1 MGITREALV
10 RQVQVNIPFAF
21 LLRGY
26 LSRFLELGLHPEI
39 GLDAYSLDKF
49 PPDAFRRAA
58 RAFREAGRRVT
69 LHGPFQDLLPGAL
82 DKGVLAAS
90 RRRLRQAFRL
100 LPVFK
105 PAAIV
110 CHLGFEA
117 RHYQWDR
124 EEWLARSQATWKEL
138 AQVAAAHGVMVRLEN
153 VYETDPELFLEV
165 LSRVSAPNL
174 EVCLDAGH
182 LNAFGGGDFPR
193 WLETLAPVIGQVHL
207 HDNDGED
214 DDHLALGAGQVP
226 LADVLQFMA
235 ARGRR
240 PLVTLEP
247 HQEGSLEPS
256 LEYLARIWPWD

>member
-1 MGITREALV
+1 VAITREALV

-26 LSRFLELGLHPEI
+26 LSHFLELGLHPEI
-39 GLDAYSLDKF
+39 SLDAYSLAKF
-49 PPDAFRRAA
+49 RAGEFRRAA

-82 DKGVLAAS
+82 DNGVLAAS

-100 LPVFK
+100 LPVFQ
-105 PAAIV
+105 PAAMV

-124 EEWLARSQATWKEL
+124 AEWLARSQATWREL
-138 AQVAAAHGVMVRLEN
+138 AKFAAAHGVALRLEN

-165 LSRVSAPNL
+165 LDGVGAPNL
-174 EVCLDAGH
+174 EVCLDVGH
-182 LNAFGGGDFPR
+182 LMAFGGRDFTG
-193 WLETLAPVIGQVHL
+193 WLQVLTPVIGQLHL
-207 HDNDGED
+207 HDNQGDADE
-214 DDHLALGAGQVP
+214 HLALGAGRVP
-226 LADVLQFMA
+226 LAEVLEHFA

-256 LEYLARIWPWD
+256 LEHLARLWPWD